1 MTQPAVLRSLH
12 NSIDAVQPRLKAA
25 SGYVQRDSV
34 VTCRAE
40 LVAVVAELN
49 RIIHG
54 CTRVIDE
61 AAADDRQLELFRA
74 SGAV

>member
-1 MTQPAVLRSLH
+1 MTRPAVLRSLQ
-12 NSIDAVQPRLKAA
+12 NSIDAVQPRIKAA
-25 SGYVQRDSV
+25 GGYVQRGSV

-49 RIIHG
+49 RVIG
-54 CTRVIDE
+54 SCTRAIDE

-74 SGAV
+74 SSAV